1 MGLALLS
8 QGGGGPR
15 EAGPDHVVSYPTRT
29 PERSQAQQK
38 GAKMHLQHLVTN
50 LAEELDTLGRSERN
64 AAWSHLPILVLQPL
78 MWAYQPDRRGVSPT
92 APSAVPRLSTSRQTR
107 LGRMTWGPLVV
118 GIRPM
123 AGPPF
128 PALL

>member
-1 MGLALLS
+1 VT
-8 QGGGGPR
+8 
-15 EAGPDHVVSYPTRT
+15 ETRYET
-29 PERSQAQQK
+29 DFYAWLQAQAAHPR
-38 GAKMHLQHLVTN
+38 AKEWNSLDIDN

-64 AAWSHLPILVLQPL
+64 AVWSHLRILVLQLL